1 MRRLKDRLAKTDSKF
16 NKEKSRSMRKLKL
29 IVDALEEKQVWK
41 DHALMAAVE
50 QLVITHITQYSVTD
64 YIMVSSSFLLRSK
77 RL

>member
-50 QLVITHITQYSVTD
+50 QLVITHITQYSATD
-64 YIMVSSSFLLRSK
+64 YIMVISSFLLRSK